1 MSESHLAYLSL
12 GSNIQPEINLV
23 RGIQLLQKHGI
34 IKNISNAWES
44 KSVGA
49 EGPNYLNACVSFIT
63 TLSCE
68 ELKKMIILP
77 IELQLGRKR
86 NENKF
91 APRTMDIDIILFD
104 GESCDDKS
112 WEKAFVVVPLAEI
125 YPLYQNPVKHESIQE
140 TAARLRRENWME
152 THPEVLSQFSGSNR
166 QSQI

>member
-23 RGIQLLQKHGI
+23 RGIQLLQEQGI

-63 TLSCE
+63 ILTCE
-68 ELKKMIILP
+68 QLKETIILP

-86 NENKF
+86 TENKF
-91 APRTMDIDIILFD
+91 SPRTMDIDIILFD
-104 GESCDDKS
+104 DESCDEKS

-125 YPLYQNPVKHESIQE
+125 YPAYQNPFRQE
-140 TAARLRRENWME
+140 PISKTAARLRQEIWME
-152 THPEVLSQFSGSNR
+152 TRPDVLSQFSGSIYR
-166 QSQI
+166 P